1 MASEVGL
8 GERLRE
14 LREAADISLREL
26 AKDVGISA
34 PFLSDVELG
43 RRFPS
48 DDILAKLAK
57 SLKVSLDDLKR
68 LDTRGDAQ
76 ALKKLIEGSPSL
88 GFAFRTVVDRVRE
101 GEISAQDV
109 AAQLRK
115 LYDPKKK

>member
-8 GERLRE
+8 GERLRQ

-26 AKDVGISA
+26 SKEAGISP

-43 RRFPS
+43 RRYPS

-57 SLKVSLDDLKR
+57 ALKVSVDELKR

-76 ALKKLIEGSPSL
+76 DVKKLIEANPSL
-88 GFAFRTVVDRVRE
+88 GFAFRTMVDRVKE
-101 GEISAQDV
+101 GELSPSDL
-109 AAQLRK
+109 AAQLNK
-115 LYDPKKK
+115 LYDPRKK